1 MKINRLTIRDTLA
14 IAHVSLEPSTP
25 LTLIAGDNGAG
36 KSSLCEAIRLAL
48 LGELSRGLKHKKDM
62 AALVRDG
69 AKKGAIEIE
78 GDGWSTS
85 TTLPAGTIKRD
96 GKFPDAETLACCLT
110 PSTYA
115 AMSPNDRRA
124 FTLRLLDVSLSADA
138 IAAKLLARDCH
149 PDKAQA
155 LKPLIERRGY
165 QAAADYASEQATES
179 RGKWKGLTGEAYGS
193 QKAEGWVPTV
203 PTPPDGT
210 VHGLQ
215 QQIDAIDA
223 EVSGLNQQI
232 GAANAAA
239 TTIDGLSRRIAEATE
254 TAKLHARR
262 TDALNAAKK
271 ALVEAQEA
279 LSLAR
284 VRAEGGTAAAH
295 WPCPECG
302 TLLQQAGNALAP
314 YSPPDVV
321 ASPDAKAAL
330 PKLEAAVKLC
340 ETSVSNAER
349 DVKSSNDAAVLKTS
363 LEEQLAAI
371 PQDDVAVD
379 VSGLRAKIA
388 EKQDI
393 RRTLVSHQTR
403 IRDAETARL
412 RAEQTRD
419 LAAEAHRNVEQWM
432 AIADALQPDGIPG
445 EILAEGI
452 EPMNAALG
460 YVHGVTTDM
469 AERSERWPLVQIAP
483 DMSITYGGRPY
494 ALCSESERYRADVML
509 ALVIGS
515 LSGLRFLLLDRVDV
529 LSTRGRIALF
539 LLLHQITAM
548 AAASP
553 TQVIAAGTFKA
564 APRGLPSS
572 WTVRWIERGAIDTT
586 TTEDAQEAA

>member
-1 MKINRLTIRDTLA
+1 MKINRLTIRDFLA
-14 IAHVSLEPSTP
+14 ISHVNLEPATP
-25 LTLIAGDNGAG
+25 CTLIAGDNGQG
-36 KSSLCEAIRLAL
+36 KSSIAEAIRLAL

-69 AKKGAIEIE
+69 AKKGVIEIE
-78 GDGWSTS
+78 GDGWNMSVT
-85 TTLPAGTIKRD
+85 
-96 GKFPDAETLACCLT
+96 FPDGRPKSNGKVPEGDVLACCLT
-110 PSTYA
+110 PSYYA
-115 AMSPNDRRA
+115 AMSPNERRA
-124 FTLRLLDVSLSADA
+124 FTLSLLGVSLSTDA
-138 IAAKLLARDCH
+138 IASKLVARGC
-149 PDKAQA
+149 QA
-155 LKPLIERRGY
+155 GKVETLKPIIERRGY
-165 QAAADYASEQATES
+165 QAAQEFAAGKASDA
-179 RGKWKGLTGEAYGS
+179 RGEWKAHTGETYGS
-193 QKAEGWVPTV
+193 QKAEGWLPTV

-210 VHGLQ
+210 VNGLQ

-284 VRAEGGTAAAH
+284 VRAEGGTTAAH

-349 DVKSSNDAAVLKTS
+349 DVKCSNDAAVLKTS

-393 RRTLVSHQTR
+393 RRTLVSHQQR
-403 IRDAETARL
+403 IRDAEAARL
-412 RAEQTRD
+412 NAEQTRD
-419 LAAEAHRNVEQWM
+419 LAAQAHRDVEQWV
-432 AIADALQPDGIPG
+432 AIAEALQPDGIPG

-572 WTVRWIERGAIDTT
+572 WTVRWITRGALDTT
-586 TTEDAQEAA
+586 TTTEAEAA

>member
-1 MKINRLTIRDTLA
+1 MKINQLTVRDTLG
-14 IAHVSLEPSTP
+14 ITHVSLQPSTP

-36 KSSLCEAIRLAL
+36 KSSLCESIRLAL

-69 AKKGAIEIE
+69 AKKGFVEIDGGDWDMSITLPDGRPKSHGKPPE
-78 GDGWSTS
+78 GD
-85 TTLPAGTIKRD
+85 A
-96 GKFPDAETLACCLT
+96 LACCLT
-110 PSTYA
+110 PSYYA
-115 AMSPNDRRA
+115 GMTPNERRA
-124 FTLRLLDVSLSADA
+124 FTLSLLNVSLSADA
-138 IAAKLLARDCH
+138 IAAKLVARDCQ
-149 PDKAQA
+149 PGKVET
-155 LKPLIERRGY
+155 LKPIIERRGY
-165 QAAADYASEQATES
+165 QSAGEFASEKAS
-179 RGKWKGLTGEAYGS
+179 DARGEWKAHTGETYGS
-193 QKAEGWVPTV
+193 LKAEGWVPTV

-284 VRAEGGTAAAH
+284 VRAEGGTTAAH

-314 YSPPDVV
+314 YSPPAVV
-321 ASPDAKAAL
+321 ASPEAKAAL
-330 PKLEAAVKLC
+330 PKLDAAVTLC
-340 ETSVSNAER
+340 ETAVKNAER
-349 DVKSSNDAAVLKTS
+349 DVKSSEDAAVQKKS
-363 LEEQLAAI
+363 LEEQLAAV
-371 PQDDVAVD
+371 PQAEAMVDVA
-379 VSGLRAKIA
+379 GLRAKIT
-388 EKQDI
+388 EHQDI
-393 RRTLVSHQTR
+393 RRTLESHQGR
-403 IRDAETARL
+403 IRVAETARL
-412 RAEQTRD
+412 NAENIRD
-419 LAAEAHRNVEQWM
+419 LAAAAHRDVEQWT
-432 AIADALQPDGIPG
+432 AIAACLQPDGIPG

-452 EPMNAALG
+452 APMNAALG

-509 ALVIGS
+509 ALVIGN
-515 LSGLRFLLLDRVDV
+515 LSGIRFLLLDRVDV
-529 LSTRGRIALF
+529 LSNRGRVALI
-539 LLLHQITAM
+539 LLLHQLSSQ

-553 TQVIAAGTFKA
+553 TQVIALGTFKE
-564 APRGLPSS
+564 PPTGLPAST
-572 WTVRWIERGAIDTT
+572 WTVRWIERGAIDST
-586 TTEDAQEAA
+586 TTEAQEAA